1 GVSRG
6 ESAKKMGTV
15 KEHSLPQRL
24 ERVIEEAESLFVEE
38 GFLHFGTMDLAR
50 RLRCSKRTL
59 YSIAPTREKFFELIL
74 EHHLERMNREMV
86 EAARIAPDCVAAL
99 IAPMETAI
107 AAFGNESNRFN
118 NDVKSF
124 PGGVRALKRTHKQRQ
139 RLTEE
144 TIARGVRIGVF
155 RKIDPQLV
163 AAALHAA
170 ANAVTDPQYLSSA
183 TMTWAEALREVFRLF
198 FQGLLQ
204 SSEAEEV
211 RGLRSTNANGPRRRV
226 AAHQV

>member
-1 GVSRG
+1 
-6 ESAKKMGTV
+6 MGTV
-15 KEHSLPQRL
+15 KEGGMPQRL

-74 EHHLERMNREMV
+74 EHHLERMNREMI
-86 EAARIAPDCVAAL
+86 AAAKAAPDCVAAL
-99 IAPMETAI
+99 TAPMEAAI
-107 AAFGNESNRFN
+107 AAFGDESSRFN

-124 PGGVRALKRTHKQRQ
+124 PGGLRVLKRTQKQRL

-144 TIARGVRIGVF
+144 SIAQGVRIGAF
-155 RKIDPQLV
+155 RKVDPHLV
-163 AAALHAA
+163 ATALHAA
-170 ANAVTDPQYLSSA
+170 SLSVTDPQFLSGA
-183 TMTWAEALREVFRLF
+183 TMTWAQALREVFRLI

-204 SSEAEEV
+204 SSEAEEA
-211 RGLRSTNANGPRRRV
+211 RGLRSFGNRNSRRR
-226 AAHQV
+226 AAAG

>member
-1 GVSRG
+1 
-6 ESAKKMGTV
+6 MGTV
-15 KEHSLPQRL
+15 TEQSLPKRL

-74 EHHLERMNREMV
+74 KRHLERMNREMID
-86 EAARIAPDCVAAL
+86 AAKAAPDCVAAL
-99 IAPMETAI
+99 TAPMETAI

-118 NDVKSF
+118 NDFKSF
-124 PGGVRALKRTHKQRQ
+124 PAGLRVLKRTNNQRL

-144 TIARGVRIGVF
+144 TIARGVRTGAF
-155 RKIDPQLV
+155 RKVDPHLV

-170 ANAVTDPQYLSSA
+170 AFSVTEPQFLSGA
-183 TMTWAEALREVFRLF
+183 TMTWAQALREVFRLF

-204 SSEAEEV
+204 SREAEKV
-211 RGLRSTNANGPRRRV
+211 RGLRAAIHRVPRRR
-226 AAHQV
+226 AAAS

>member
-1 GVSRG
+1 
-6 ESAKKMGTV
+6 MGTI
-15 KEHSLPQRL
+15 KEQGLPQRL

-74 EHHLERMNREMV
+74 EHHLERMNREMI
-86 EAARIAPDCVAAL
+86 EAAKAAPDCVAAL

-118 NDVKSF
+118 NDLKSF
-124 PGGVRALKRTHKQRQ
+124 PGGLRVLKRTQKQRA
-139 RLTEE
+139 RLTED
-144 TIARGVRIGVF
+144 TIARGVRIGAF
-155 RKIDPQLV
+155 RKIDPHLV

-170 ANAVTDPQYLSSA
+170 CSSVTDPQFLSGA
-183 TMTWAEALREVFRLF
+183 TMTWADALREVFRLF

-204 SSEAEEV
+204 SREAEEV
-211 RGLRSTNANGPRRRV
+211 RGVRTAASRPSRRR
-226 AAHQV
+226 AAVS